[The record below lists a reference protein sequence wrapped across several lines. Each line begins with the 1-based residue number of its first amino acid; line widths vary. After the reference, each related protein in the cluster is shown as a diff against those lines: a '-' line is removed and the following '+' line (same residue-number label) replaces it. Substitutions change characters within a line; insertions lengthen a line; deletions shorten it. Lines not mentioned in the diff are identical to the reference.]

1 MALFIVVVV
10 INKFVLLLLF
20 FLKVFV
26 VLSPFF
32 AFFAISI
39 IYTVTHDDYDIM
51 CSPANRISYI
61 ITFYSCIILLK
72 ADEWRRFA
80 PRNEMILVLNAPH
93 LIKTND
99 NVPRNNLD
107 CFNLILVTFI

>member
-1 MALFIVVVV
+1 MKFLFECLVNVSHKWEATKDLVQINMALFIVVVV

-20 FLKVFV
+20 FLKFFV

-51 CSPANRISYI
+51 CSPLANRISYI

-72 ADEWRRFA
+72 ADE
-80 PRNEMILVLNAPH
+80 
-93 LIKTND
+93 
-99 NVPRNNLD
+99 
-107 CFNLILVTFI
+107 